1 MLYKQRAI
9 EHPQEEYLIML
20 RRPMVLRVAL
30 LAFSCLSAMV
40 LATTTTTIPNSAAD
54 FTGREILSVSRI
66 AHGGADYANMQN
78 VTVQAGGF
86 VNAAAFGGIGA
97 NPLGAMAEVK
107 LKITDYQDKLMR
119 RRLDVAP
126 SATLPGR
133 TYLVFTGGQ
142 GGGMI
147 FGNEFRV
154 SETAASRHWGMMG
167 FDTLNRAI
175 EGQLVTARQKD
186 EGNDYVV
193 EVKFNPQDTVRYWIN
208 QQTFLIDKIS
218 TRYNSQVLIEEE
230 RSNYKRADCMMLPF
244 HIVTRLQG
252 QRFADLAIES
262 YDLKSTVPA
271 ATFTIA
277 TVTP

>member
-1 MLYKQRAI
+1 MVRR
-9 EHPQEEYLIML
+9 LIARKTL
-20 RRPMVLRVAL
+20 ILAACCLAATAL
-30 LAFSCLSAMV
+30 VS
-40 LATTTTTIPNSAAD
+40 TTATIPNAAAD
-54 FTGREILSVSRI
+54 FTGREILSVARI

-78 VTVQAGGF
+78 VTVRASGF
-86 VNAAAFGGIGA
+86 VNAAAFGGMGA

-107 LKITDYQDKLMR
+107 LNITDYQDKQMR

-133 TYLVFTGGQ
+133 TYLVYTGST

-154 SETAASRHWGMMG
+154 SESAASRHWGMMG

-175 EGQLVTARQKD
+175 EGSLVTARQKD

-208 QQTFLIDKIS
+208 MQTFLIDKIS
-218 TRYNSQVLIEEE
+218 TRYNSQVLIEES
-230 RSNYKRADCMMLPF
+230 RSDYRRADCMMLPF

-252 QRFADLAIES
+252 QRFADLAIQN
-262 YDLKSTVPA
+262 YDLKSMVPA
-271 ATFTIA
+271 ATFTITA
-277 TVTP
+277 TP

>member
-1 MLYKQRAI
+1 
-9 EHPQEEYLIML
+9 ML
-20 RRPMVLRVAL
+20 RRLIRRKAL
-30 LAFSCLSAMV
+30 LLALCCLSAIGFAIS
-40 LATTTTTIPNSAAD
+40 ATPTPNAAAE
-54 FTGREILSVSRI
+54 FSGREILSVSRI
-66 AHGGADYANMQN
+66 AHGGVDYANMQN
-78 VTVQAGGF
+78 VTVQASGF
-86 VNAAAFGGIGA
+86 VNAAAFGGMGA

-107 LKITDYQDKLMR
+107 LQITDYQDKMMR

-133 TYLVFTGGQ
+133 TYLVFTGSQ

-175 EGQLVTARQKD
+175 DGTLVTARQKD

-208 QQTFLIDKIS
+208 MRTFLIDKIA

-230 RSNYKRADCMMLPF
+230 RSDYRRADCMMLPF
-244 HIVTRLQG
+244 HVITRLQG
-252 QRFADLAIES
+252 QRFADLEILK
-262 YDLKSTVPA
+262 YDLKSVVPA
-271 ATFTIA
+271 ATFSMS
-277 TVTP
+277 VTP

>member
-1 MLYKQRAI
+1 MF
-9 EHPQEEYLIML
+9 
-20 RRPMVLRVAL
+20 RRSTARKFLL
-30 LAFSCLSAMV
+30 LAFCACAA
-40 LATTTTTIPNSAAD
+40 LALASTTSTVPNSAAD

-66 AHGGADYANMQN
+66 AHGGVDYMNMQN

-107 LKITDYQDKLMR
+107 LRITDYQDKQMR

-126 SATLPGR
+126 SASLPGR
-133 TYLVFTGGQ
+133 TYLVYTGST

-175 EGQLVTARQKD
+175 DGQLVTARQKD

-208 QQTFLIDKIS
+208 MQTFLIDRIT
-218 TRYNSQVLIEEE
+218 TRYNSQVLIDEN
-230 RSNYKRADCMMLPF
+230 RSDYRRADCMMLPF
-244 HIVTRLQG
+244 HVVTRLQG
-252 QRFADLAIES
+252 QRLADLQIES
-262 YDLKSTVPA
+262 YDLKTNVPA
-271 ATFTIA
+271 ARFTM
-277 TVTP
+277 TVSP

>member
-1 MLYKQRAI
+1 
-9 EHPQEEYLIML
+9 ML
-20 RRPMVLRVAL
+20 RRSLLRKALL
-30 LAFSCLSAMV
+30 LAFCCAAA
-40 LATTTTTIPNSAAD
+40 LALTASTTTIPNSAAD
-54 FTGREILSVSRI
+54 FTGREILSVARI
-66 AHGGADYANMQN
+66 AHGGADYTNMQN

-86 VNAAAFGGIGA
+86 VNAAAFGGVGA

-107 LKITDYQDKLMR
+107 LRITDYQDREMR

-133 TYLVFTGGQ
+133 TYLVYTGSQ

-167 FDTLNRAI
+167 FNTLNRAI
-175 EGQLVTARQKD
+175 DGQLVTARQKD

-208 QQTFLIDKIS
+208 MNTFLIDRIT
-218 TRYNSQVLIEEE
+218 TRYNSQVLIDEN
-230 RSNYKRADCMMLPF
+230 RSDYRRADCMMLPF
-244 HIVTRLQG
+244 RIVTRLQG
-252 QRFADLAIES
+252 QRLADLEIES

-271 ATFTIA
+271 ATFTIT
-277 TVTP
+277 TVTR

>member
-1 MLYKQRAI
+1 
-9 EHPQEEYLIML
+9 ML
-20 RRPMVLRVAL
+20 RRLTRRRVQ
-30 LAFSCLSAMV
+30 V
-40 LATTTTTIPNSAAD
+40 LACCCLAVMALTITVATTPNAAAD

-66 AHGGADYANMQN
+66 AHGGSDYAGMQN
-78 VTVQAGGF
+78 VTVQANGF

-107 LKITDYQDKLMR
+107 LKITDYQDKMMR

-133 TYLVFTGGQ
+133 TYLVFTGTQ

-154 SETAASRHWGMMG
+154 SETTAARHWGMMG

-218 TRYNSQVLIEEE
+218 TRYNSNVIIEEE
-230 RSNYKRADCMMLPF
+230 RSDYRRADCMMLPF

-252 QRFADLAIES
+252 QRFADLSIDS

-271 ATFTIA
+271 ATFTI
-277 TVTP
+277 TVGR